1 MEKLVTLVL
10 NEGNKQIPESELKDG
25 DIIKEDGKYYEMQEY
40 FFYSKDENGKIIPGL
55 PPKTTLLKVI
65 TFA

>member
-1 MEKLVTLVL
+1 MGKLVTLIQ

-40 FFYSKDENGKIIPGL
+40 L
-55 PPKTTLLKVI
+55 
-65 TFA
+65 